1 MLKISN
7 NVTIPESEIEWQAIR
22 AQGAG
27 GQNVNKV
34 ASAVHLRFDIS
45 ASSLPEFYK
54 ERLLAWSDRR
64 ITTEGVVVIK
74 AQHFRTQEKNKENAL
89 DHHHTIAIDAL
100 ITERQQ
106 AFLIEVRQ

>member
-74 AQHFRTQEKNKENAL
+74 AQRFRTQEKNL
-89 DHHHTIAIDAL
+89 DCLLYTSPSPRDLSTSRMPSSA
-100 ITERQQ
+100 
-106 AFLIEVRQ
+106 